1 MFHWICPEC
10 GREIAPTVRECP
22 ACDPNAVV
30 AEPALVGVVEA
41 PTARPVSESS
51 AAPTAR
57 PVNESYAAPT
67 ARPGDETSAPS
78 AAGPVNGITAASPA
92 RLANELNEVK
102 VAVPARP
109 GKEVKVPFPARPKD
123 ANGGASR
130 ASVTSVNVAGVNSV
144 GPPSWAKKAKAAP
157 ANTNV
162 AEPIVNAA
170 SPAAQAPT
178 SQAAERPSAE
188 PVLPQFDE
196 FPSGDPLQYLSAMLD
211 EPQTSAAPPRAE
223 QRFPISAPPVSVPP
237 ALRALIAEL
246 RPAVERPRFPVTGSS
261 SGRPQ
266 AAPALVTAFFKM
278 PTSPARKMATL
289 LSGQANALPLAP
301 QPVLQP
307 QTPYAGPAPDLAAL
321 ANYSPLEGRPM
332 QPAVPARHVLQREAG
347 LRSTP
352 AGPMLTPGLAKF
364 RDRELKPILPE
375 SRLVR
380 KRLIP
385 AWAAAVLILGSIMV
399 AGFNSVFS
407 IVPRSGAEAKAAS
420 ASARA
425 AAPVPASGTS
435 SSLSKAI
442 EVTGIRVQ
450 VNPAQKSEI
459 QFLVVNHT
467 PERFSGV
474 TVFVTLHAANA
485 APGQPPLG
493 KFQFAAPNLGP
504 YQSKEMSSAIERIN
518 RPLDLPDWQDLRADV
533 EIGQ

>member
-41 PTARPVSESS
+41 PTARPVSEISAAPTVRPVSESS
-51 AAPTAR
+51 AAPT
-57 PVNESYAAPT
+57 T
-67 ARPGDETSAPS
+67 RPGNEISAPP
-78 AAGPVNGITAASPA
+78 AAGLVNGITAASPA
-92 RLANELNEVK
+92 RLANEVVNEVK
-102 VAVPARP
+102 AAEPARP
-109 GKEVKVPFPARPKD
+109 GKEVKMRFPARPTD
-123 ANGGASR
+123 AKGVASQ
-130 ASVTSVNVAGVNSV
+130 ASVTGVNRV
-144 GPPSWAKKAKAAP
+144 GPPSWAKKAKAGP
-157 ANTNV
+157 ANARGT
-162 AEPIVNAA
+162 EPIVNAA

-211 EPQTSAAPPRAE
+211 EAQTSAAPPRAE
-223 QRFPISAPPVSVPP
+223 QRFPIPAPPVSVPP

-261 SGRPQ
+261 SGKPQ
-266 AAPALVTAFFKM
+266 AAPSLVTAFFKM

-301 QPVLQP
+301 QPVLHP

-347 LRSTP
+347 LRTTP
-352 AGPMLTPGLAKF
+352 AGPMLTPGLVKF
-364 RDRELKPILPE
+364 LDRELKPILPE

-385 AWAAAVLILGSIMV
+385 AWAAVAMILGTVMV

-407 IVPRSGAEAKAAS
+407 IVPRSGAEEKATS
-420 ASARA
+420 ALARA

-435 SSLSKAI
+435 NSLSKAI
-442 EVTGIRVQ
+442 EVTGIRIQ
-450 VNPAQKSEI
+450 VNPAKKSEI

-518 RPLDLPDWQDLRADV
+518 RPFDLPDWQDLRADV